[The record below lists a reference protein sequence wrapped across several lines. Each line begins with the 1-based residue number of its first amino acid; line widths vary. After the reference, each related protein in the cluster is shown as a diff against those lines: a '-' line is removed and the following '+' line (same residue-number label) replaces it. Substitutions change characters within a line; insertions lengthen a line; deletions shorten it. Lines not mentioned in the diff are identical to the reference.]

1 MLEAR
6 NLVKTYRTDGR
17 NVPVL
22 RGVDLRVAEGE
33 MVAVV
38 GASGVGKST
47 LMHVLGTLDVPDE
60 GKVLLEGNDLFA
72 LDEEERTRLRN
83 ETIGFIFQFHH
94 LLPEFTALENVAM
107 PLRIARASREEAA
120 ARAREVLAALGLRD
134 RSFHRPAQLSGGE
147 QQRVAVARALVNDPR
162 LVLAD
167 EPTGNLDTATS
178 RDLVAL
184 LRSLHE
190 RRGLTSIVVTHSNVV
205 ASVCDRVLRMEDGRV
220 DEAES
225 P

>member
-47 LMHVLGTLDVPDE
+47 LMHMLGTLDVPDE
-60 GKVLLEGNDLFA
+60 GQVLLAGKDLFA
-72 LDEEERTRLRN
+72 LGEEERTRLRN

-107 PLRIARASREEAA
+107 PLRIARASREEAND
-120 ARAREVLAALGLRD
+120 RADEMLVALGLGERLD
-134 RSFHRPAQLSGGE
+134 HRPAQLSGGE
-147 QQRVAVARALVNDPR
+147 QQRVAVARALVNNPR

-178 RDLVAL
+178 RELVTL
-184 LRSLHE
+184 FRSVHQT
-190 RRGLTSIVVTHSNVV
+190 RGLTSVVVTHSNEV
-205 ASVCDRVLRMEDGRV
+205 ASVCDRVFRMEDGRV
-220 DEAES
+220 DEVVS